1 MDEEQRNNMKPI
13 IAITTYGRHEK
24 DLANPWYKEH
34 FSIPAQYV
42 DAIRRAGGVP
52 LLLPPGEDDLTAVL
66 AVIDGIIISGG
77 SDIHPDEYQG
87 NSQHPQLTVHDPE
100 RDKLELTLVRHL
112 TNGTQLPT
120 LAICRGV
127 QVLNVALGGTL
138 HEHVADLHPQDIH
151 RDEKGEWAMQEVN
164 VTPSSLLAEVMQATQ
179 VVTTSGHHQAL
190 KEVADGLKVTA
201 TAPDG
206 VIEAVEH
213 TGMPWMLG
221 VQWHPE
227 VTAADD
233 PTQQRLF
240 DELIQEAA
248 RFKAKRIGQ

>member
-1 MDEEQRNNMKPI
+1 MKPI
-13 IAITTYGRHEK
+13 IAVTTYGRYEK
-24 DLANPWYKEH
+24 DLSNPWYKEH

-42 DAIRRAGGVP
+42 DAVRRAGGVP
-52 LLLPPGEDDLTAVL
+52 LLLPPGEKDLTAVL
-66 AVIDGIIISGG
+66 AAVDGIIISGG
-77 SDIHPDEYQG
+77 CDIHPDEYQG
-87 NSQHPQLTVHDPE
+87 NSQHPNLTAHDTE
-100 RDKLELTLVRHL
+100 RDQLELNLVRHL
-112 TNGTQLPT
+112 VNGTRLPT

-127 QVLNVALGGTL
+127 QVLNVALGGSL

-151 RDEKGEWAMQEVN
+151 RSADGGWTMQEVN
-164 VTPSSLLAEVMQATQ
+164 VSPTSLLAEVMQATH

-190 KEVADGLKVTA
+190 KDVVPGLTVTG

-206 VIEAVEH
+206 IIEAVEH
-213 TGMPWMLG
+213 SGMPWLLG

-240 DELIQEAA
+240 DELVQEAA
-248 RFKAKRIGQ
+248 RFKAQKSGN